1 MPNIIELVP
10 MKLLFVVI
18 FSLLPIAL
26 TLRET
31 GYENISTLGW
41 IGFGLL
47 FLGVLLTYLVA
58 NSVTS
63 VQMQTYLWPLLGIA
77 AAGLLLYRRE
87 LERQDEFDEQ
97 SVERGGT
104 DYS

>member
-1 MPNIIELVP
+1 MANIIELVP
-10 MKLLFVVI
+10 MKLLFVAV

-26 TLRET
+26 TAREK
-31 GYENISTLGW
+31 GYRNISTLSW
-41 IGFGLL
+41 VGFGLL

-58 NSVTS
+58 NVVTS
-63 VQMQTYLWPLLGIA
+63 IEMQRYLWPLLTISA
-77 AAGLLLYRRE
+77 FGLLLYRRE
-87 LERQDEFDEQ
+87 LKRQEEFDEQ